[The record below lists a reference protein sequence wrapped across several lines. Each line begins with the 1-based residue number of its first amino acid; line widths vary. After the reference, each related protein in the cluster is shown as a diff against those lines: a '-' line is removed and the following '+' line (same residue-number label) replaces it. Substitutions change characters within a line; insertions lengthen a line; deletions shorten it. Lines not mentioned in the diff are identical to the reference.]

1 MPTTRAGT
9 VLAAALVLYFFAN
22 QTQVGWLY
30 VMSALLAGVV
40 LAAFWLGRGGLRRI
54 EGERSIGGR
63 ADAQLYEGDELTIT
77 FILSN
82 NGRAGAAQMRLRER
96 CPLAAPD
103 APQHEMKLYV
113 PSLPSKAHVQFEY
126 NVVAD
131 RRGLHQF
138 PPLPLESSA
147 PFGFFRRARTLDVP
161 TRALVYPEVRPLHHL
176 DFLDRQYAPQ
186 IARPTA
192 GFGYEVMGLRPYRPG
207 DSPRH
212 VHWRSVA
219 RTGQMVTKEFAD
231 ETQPGL
237 ALALDLGK
245 HPYPQASSKHTAFE
259 WGVKA
264 AASISDY
271 AAHKGYPL
279 SLITNSGGLPA
290 PNGTVTQH
298 MVLEYLA
305 RVQPDGDAPLAA
317 LLANGQPG
325 AFLAVILPW
334 PDERL
339 VRTLVDLH
347 QRNLHVLAVVI
358 DAATFPEGGP
368 SAKDAAGELRAA
380 GVDVR
385 LLHFSDDW
393 AGQIQG

>member
-9 VLAAALVLYFFAN
+9 VLVAALVLYFFAN

-40 LAAFWLGRGGLRRI
+40 LAAFWLGRGGLRGI
-54 EGERSIGGR
+54 EGERRIGGR
-63 ADAQLYEGDELTIT
+63 AGADIYEGDELAIT
-77 FILSN
+77 VTLN
-82 NGRAGAAQMRLRER
+82 NSGRAGAAQIRLREQ

-103 APQHEMKLYV
+103 APQHDMKLYI
-113 PSLPSKAHVQFEY
+113 PNLPPKGRVQFEY
-126 NVVAD
+126 TVVAD

-147 PFGFFRRARTLDVP
+147 PFGFFRRARPLDVL
-161 TRALVYPEVRPLHHL
+161 TRALVYPEVRQVHHL

-219 RTGQMVTKEFAD
+219 RTGQMVAKEFAE

-245 HPYPQASSKHTAFE
+245 HPYPQASSKHTPFE

-271 AAHKGYPL
+271 AARKGYPL
-279 SLITNSGGLPA
+279 SLITNSSNLPA

-305 RVQPDGDAPLAA
+305 RVQPDGEASLAA
-317 LLANGQPG
+317 HLTNGQPG
-325 AFLAVILPW
+325 AFLAVVMPW
-334 PDERL
+334 PNEQM
-339 VRTLVDLH
+339 VRMLVDLSH
-347 QRNLHVLAVVI
+347 RNTRILAVVI
-358 DAATFPEGGP
+358 DAATFPDGGP
-368 SAKDAAGELRAA
+368 SAAAAAGELRAA
-380 GVDVR
+380 GIDVR